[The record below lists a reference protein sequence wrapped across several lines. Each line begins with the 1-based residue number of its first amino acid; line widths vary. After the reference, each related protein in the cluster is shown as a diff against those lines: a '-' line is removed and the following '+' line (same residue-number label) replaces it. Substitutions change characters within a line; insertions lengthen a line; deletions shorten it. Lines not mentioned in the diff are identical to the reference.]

1 VSAETESL
9 AENGEVVEGSE
20 RELRDIFFALPSEF
34 VGSGGAD
41 GQLRHLAA
49 DPSQALDIRIVED
62 LRNFLFDPPG
72 AMDLAAINI
81 QRECDFGI
89 GTLLFAGSGRQT
101 LTGSGGD
108 DHFVFGKGATRATI
122 TDFQPG
128 LDKLEFRYAGDLDWR
143 DVHISSAH
151 GHTLVSVGRD
161 QVKLIGVRP
170 YELDKHDFILMDE
183 SRFGPPAGVAHVAN
197 PI

>member
-1 VSAETESL
+1 MQFEA
-9 AENGEVVEGSE
+9 
-20 RELRDIFFALPSEF
+20 LRDGDRFWFENLGFDARTLQQIEQTTL
-34 VGSGGAD
+34 AD
-41 GQLRHLAA
+41 
-49 DPSQALDIRIVED
+49 II
-62 LRNFLFDPPG
+62 LRNTDTEYVQDDVFVAYTLHTSLEGGVESEDPE
-72 AMDLAAINI
+72 ARQLV
-81 QRECDFGI
+81 I
-89 GTLLFAGSGRQT
+89 GSNGKDTLIGGPLGDSLFAGSGRQT

-170 YELDKHDFILMDE
+170 YELDKHDFIFD
-183 SRFGPPAGVAHVAN
+183 G
-197 PI
+197 